1 MSFTLMMKMNLGG
14 NAKVLVINYQI
25 NKTMRRHSLDHIMA
39 ANYANDP
46 ETRQRHIDALWAED
60 DHQIIIR
67 IK

>member
-1 MSFTLMMKMNLGG
+1 
-14 NAKVLVINYQI
+14 
-25 NKTMRRHSLDHIMA
+25 MRRHNLGHIMA

-60 DHQIIIR
+60 EDDRQIVIR

>member
-1 MSFTLMMKMNLGG
+1 
-14 NAKVLVINYQI
+14 
-25 NKTMRRHSLDHIMA
+25 MRRHNLDRIMA

-60 DHQIIIR
+60 EHDYQIVIR

>member
-1 MSFTLMMKMNLGG
+1 
-14 NAKVLVINYQI
+14 
-25 NKTMRRHSLDHIMA
+25 MRRHNLSHIMA

-60 DHQIIIR
+60 DQIIIR